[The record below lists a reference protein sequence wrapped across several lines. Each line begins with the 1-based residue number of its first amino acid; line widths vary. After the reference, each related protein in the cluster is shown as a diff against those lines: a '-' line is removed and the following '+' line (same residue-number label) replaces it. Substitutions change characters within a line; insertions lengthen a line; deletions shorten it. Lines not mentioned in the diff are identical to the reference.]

1 MSRSVWNSSPWVSGT
16 SSGAHDRGSN
26 VTLRVDLPDDVD
38 LNRSYLL
45 AGDHLLGNPYNGLEE
60 ETWNVRASSDN
71 VANVL
76 VMRNEAGAFSAGI
89 VHAHALQVGDHMV
102 VEPDGSVVSDRI
114 VDRTGLRYLR
124 ETETIDPIDF
134 GGSLTVQGKVQIG
147 SLEILPEPEATEFAS
162 ERLYVQGNMVVTG
175 DVMALS
181 DARIK
186 TNVASVEHA
195 LDRVRRMRG
204 VTYTRTD
211 DARETP
217 CLGLI
222 AQEVRSVLPH
232 VVHATKDGL
241 LGVSYGNLVALLIE
255 AIKELDATVQSMQ
268 HPTE

>member
-1 MSRSVWNSSPWVSGT
+1 MSRSVWNSSLWTAGT
-16 SSGAHDRGSN
+16 STGVQDCGSN
-26 VTLRVDLPDDVD
+26 VSLRVDLPENVD
-38 LNRSYLL
+38 LNRNYLV
-45 AGDHLLGNPYNGLEE
+45 AGDHLLGNPYNGSNE

-71 VANVL
+71 LSNVL
-76 VMRNEAGAFSAGI
+76 VMRNEAGAFSAGT
-89 VHAHALQVGDHMV
+89 VHAHALQVGGNV
-102 VEPDGSVVSDRI
+102 VVDSDGSVLSDRI

-147 SLEILPEPEATEFAS
+147 SLEILPEPEATEYAS
-162 ERLYVQGNMVVTG
+162 ERLYVEGNMVVTG

-186 TNVASVEHA
+186 TNVETVEDA
-195 LDRVRRMRG
+195 LDRVRRLRG

-232 VVHATKDGL
+232 IVHATKDGI

-255 AIKELDATVQSMQ
+255 AIKELDATVQTMKCQ
-268 HPTE
+268 QR